1 MRSTVVSAKTVE
13 ECVNKALDKL
23 QANRNEVN
31 IEVINEAKQG
41 FLGLFGAKDAVVRVS
56 LKDDVKEKGT
66 GDFVKNILN
75 SDSNSVETEQK
86 EDTKVI
92 KDKKIVEEVEETKST
107 EDDKEEIVEK
117 SVKPEKPAKPVEP
130 VEPTKPVKPAKPVE
144 AEEVP
149 VEAEEVKETEE
160 VVKSEETEEQQD
172 TEPDVTIDRNDELF
186 ITSKNFLKQMIE
198 DMGIDCD
205 IESRTEGNMIKF
217 NIMCSEE
224 SDIGIIIGKRGETL
238 DSLQYIVNL
247 VTNRNSDTYIRVIL
261 DCNQYRSKRERSLQ
275 KLARRLA
282 DKAVQTGR
290 DIKLE
295 PMNPYER
302 RIIHTYLQNDEKVN
316 TFSQGNEP
324 NRRVIIKRK

>member
-1 MRSTVVSAKTVE
+1 MRSTVISAKTVE

-92 KDKKIVEEVEETKST
+92 EDKKVVEEVEETKST
-107 EDDKEEIVEK
+107 KDDKEEIVEK
-117 SVKPEKPAKPVEP
+117 SVKP
-130 VEPTKPVKPAKPVE
+130 
-144 AEEVP
+144 

-160 VVKSEETEEQQD
+160 AVKSEETEEEQD
-172 TEPDVTIDRNDELF
+172 NEPDVTIDRNDELF

-282 DKAVQTGR
+282 DKAIQTGR

>member
-1 MRSTVVSAKTVE
+1 MRSTVISAKTVE

-31 IEVINEAKQG
+31 IEVIDEPKQG

-66 GDFVKNILN
+66 DDFVKNILN

-92 KDKKIVEEVEETKST
+92 EDKKIVEEVEKTEPT
-107 EDDKEEIVEK
+107 EDDKEEIVE
-117 SVKPEKPAKPVEP
+117 EP
-130 VEPTKPVKPAKPVE
+130 VETVE
-144 AEEVP
+144 SEEVTE
-149 VEAEEVKETEE
+149 VEES
-160 VVKSEETEEQQD
+160 VKSEETEEE
-172 TEPDVTIDRNDELF
+172 TESDVTIDRNDELF

-302 RIIHTYLQNDEKVN
+302 RIIHTYLQNDENVN

>member
-1 MRSTVVSAKTVE
+1 MRSTVISAKTVE

-92 KDKKIVEEVEETKST
+92 EDKKIVEEVEETKST

-117 SVKPEKPAKPVEP
+117 SAKP
-130 VEPTKPVKPAKPVE
+130 VEPTKPAK
-144 AEEVP
+144 P

-160 VVKSEETEEQQD
+160 AVKSEETEEEQEA
-172 TEPDVTIDRNDELF
+172 EPDVTIDRNDELF

-302 RIIHTYLQNDEKVN
+302 RIIHTYLQNDENVN

>member
-86 EDTKVI
+86 EDTEVI
-92 KDKKIVEEVEETKST
+92 EDKKIVEEVEKT
-107 EDDKEEIVEK
+107 EPTEADNEEIVEK
-117 SVKPEKPAKPVEP
+117 SVKPEKPEK
-130 VEPTKPVKPAKPVE
+130 
-144 AEEVP
+144 P

-160 VVKSEETEEQQD
+160 AVKSEETEEEQD
-172 TEPDVTIDRNDELF
+172 NEPDVTIDRNDELF

>member
-66 GDFVKNILN
+66 DDFVKNILN
-75 SDSNSVETEQK
+75 SDSNSVETEKK

-92 KDKKIVEEVEETKST
+92 KDKKIVEEVETEPT

-117 SVKPEKPAKPVEP
+117 SVKPVE
-130 VEPTKPVKPAKPVE
+130 PAKPVE
-144 AEEVP
+144 AEEVKDAE
-149 VEAEEVKETEE
+149 EAEEA
-160 VVKSEETEEQQD
+160 VKSEETEEEQ
-172 TEPDVTIDRNDELF
+172 EAESNVTIDRNDELF

-217 NIMCSEE
+217 NILCSQE

-247 VTNRNSDTYIRVIL
+247 VTNRNADTYIRVIL

>member
-92 KDKKIVEEVEETKST
+92 EDKKIVEEVEETKST

-117 SVKPEKPAKPVEP
+117 SVKP
-130 VEPTKPVKPAKPVE
+130 AKPVE
-144 AEEVP
+144 AEE
-149 VEAEEVKETEE
+149 AKETEE
-160 VVKSEETEEQQD
+160 VVKSEETEEEQD

-282 DKAVQTGR
+282 DKAIQTGR

>member
-1 MRSTVVSAKTVE
+1 MRSTVISAKTVE

-31 IEVINEAKQG
+31 IEVIDEPKQG

-66 GDFVKNILN
+66 DDFVKNILN

-86 EDTKVI
+86 EDTKVVE
-92 KDKKIVEEVEETKST
+92 DKKVVEEVEETKST
-107 EDDKEEIVEK
+107 EDDNDEIVET
-117 SVKPEKPAKPVEP
+117 VEI
-130 VEPTKPVKPAKPVE
+130 
-144 AEEVP
+144 
-149 VEAEEVKETEE
+149 
-160 VVKSEETEEQQD
+160 EETEDVAEDSEESKQESEQEAESEKSD
-172 TEPDVTIDRNDELF
+172 VTEESDVTIDRNDELF

-217 NIMCSEE
+217 NILCSQE

-247 VTNRNSDTYIRVIL
+247 VTNRNADTYIRVIL

-282 DKAVQTGR
+282 DKAIQTGR

-302 RIIHTYLQNDEKVN
+302 RIIHTYLQNDENVN

>member
-1 MRSTVVSAKTVE
+1 MRSTVISAKTVE

-31 IEVINEAKQG
+31 IEVIDEPKQG

-56 LKDDVKEKGT
+56 LKDDVKENGT
-66 GDFVKNILN
+66 DDFVKNILN

-86 EDTKVI
+86 EDRKVVE
-92 KDKKIVEEVEETKST
+92 DKKVVEEVEETEST
-107 EDDKEEIVEK
+107 EDDNDEIVETVEIEETVETVETED
-117 SVKPEKPAKPVEP
+117 VKDAEESKQES
-130 VEPTKPVKPAKPVE
+130 EQE
-144 AEEVP
+144 AESEKSDV
-149 VEAEEVKETEE
+149 TEE
-160 VVKSEETEEQQD
+160 S
-172 TEPDVTIDRNDELF
+172 DVTIDRNDELF

-217 NIMCSEE
+217 NILCSQE

-247 VTNRNSDTYIRVIL
+247 VTNRNADTYIRVIL

-282 DKAVQTGR
+282 DKAIQTGR

-302 RIIHTYLQNDEKVN
+302 RIIHTYLQNDENVN

>member
-1 MRSTVVSAKTVE
+1 MRSTVISAKTVE

-31 IEVINEAKQG
+31 IEVIDEPKQG

-66 GDFVKNILN
+66 DDFVKNILN

-86 EDTKVI
+86 EDTKVVE
-92 KDKKIVEEVEETKST
+92 DKKVVEEVEETEST
-107 EDDKEEIVEK
+107 EDDNDEIVET
-117 SVKPEKPAKPVEP
+117 VEI
-130 VEPTKPVKPAKPVE
+130 
-144 AEEVP
+144 EETV
-149 VEAEEVKETEE
+149 ETEE
-160 VVKSEETEEQQD
+160 TEDVAESETSEEEAESEES
-172 TEPDVTIDRNDELF
+172 DVTIDRNDELF

-217 NIMCSEE
+217 NILCSQE

-247 VTNRNSDTYIRVIL
+247 VTNRNADTYIRVIL

-282 DKAVQTGR
+282 DKAIQTGR

-302 RIIHTYLQNDEKVN
+302 RIIHTYLQNDENVN

>member
-1 MRSTVVSAKTVE
+1 MRSTVISAKTVE

-31 IEVINEAKQG
+31 IEVIDEPKQG

-66 GDFVKNILN
+66 DDFVKNILN

-92 KDKKIVEEVEETKST
+92 EDKKVVEEVEETKST
-107 EDDKEEIVEK
+107 KDDKEEIVEK
-117 SVKPEKPAKPVEP
+117 SVKPEKP
-130 VEPTKPVKPAKPVE
+130 
-144 AEEVP
+144 

-160 VVKSEETEEQQD
+160 AVKSEETEEEQ
-172 TEPDVTIDRNDELF
+172 EAESDVTIDRNDELF

-217 NIMCSEE
+217 NILCSQE

-247 VTNRNSDTYIRVIL
+247 VTNRNADTYIRVIL

-282 DKAVQTGR
+282 DKAIQTGR

-302 RIIHTYLQNDEKVN
+302 RIIHTYLQNDENVN

>member
-1 MRSTVVSAKTVE
+1 MRSTVISAKTVE

-31 IEVINEAKQG
+31 IEVIDEPKQG

-92 KDKKIVEEVEETKST
+92 EDKKIVEEVKTEPT
-107 EDDKEEIVEK
+107 EDDKEEIVEE
-117 SVKPEKPAKPVEP
+117 SVETVESEE
-130 VEPTKPVKPAKPVE
+130 VTEVKD
-144 AEEVP
+144 AEES
-149 VEAEEVKETEE
+149 
-160 VVKSEETEEQQD
+160 VKSEETEEEQD

>member
-92 KDKKIVEEVEETKST
+92 EDKKIVEEVKTEPT

-117 SVKPEKPAKPVEP
+117 S
-130 VEPTKPVKPAKPVE
+130 AKPVE
-144 AEEVP
+144 AEE
-149 VEAEEVKETEE
+149 AKETEE
-160 VVKSEETEEQQD
+160 AVKSEETEEEQ
-172 TEPDVTIDRNDELF
+172 EAESDVTIDRNDELF

-282 DKAVQTGR
+282 DKAIQTGR

>member
-1 MRSTVVSAKTVE
+1 MRSTVISAKTVE

-31 IEVINEAKQG
+31 IEVIDEPKQG

-66 GDFVKNILN
+66 DDFVKNILN

-92 KDKKIVEEVEETKST
+92 EDKKVVEEVEETKPT
-107 EDDKEEIVEK
+107 EADNEEIVEE
-117 SVKPEKPAKPVEP
+117 SVETVESEE
-130 VEPTKPVKPAKPVE
+130 VTEVKD
-144 AEEVP
+144 AEES
-149 VEAEEVKETEE
+149 
-160 VVKSEETEEQQD
+160 VKSEETEEEQD

>member
-1 MRSTVVSAKTVE
+1 MRSTVISAKTVE

-66 GDFVKNILN
+66 DDFVKNILN

-117 SVKPEKPAKPVEP
+117 SVKPEKP
-130 VEPTKPVKPAKPVE
+130 
-144 AEEVP
+144 

-160 VVKSEETEEQQD
+160 AVKSEETEEEQ
-172 TEPDVTIDRNDELF
+172 EAESDVTIDRNDELF

-247 VTNRNSDTYIRVIL
+247 VTNRNADTYIRVIL

-282 DKAVQTGR
+282 DKAIQTGR

>member
-92 KDKKIVEEVEETKST
+92 EDKKIVEEVKTEPT

-117 SVKPEKPAKPVEP
+117 
-130 VEPTKPVKPAKPVE
+130 PAKPVE
-144 AEEVP
+144 AEEATEVA
-149 VEAEEVKETEE
+149 EAEEA
-160 VVKSEETEEQQD
+160 VKSEETEEEQ
-172 TEPDVTIDRNDELF
+172 EAESDVTIDRNDELF

>member
-92 KDKKIVEEVEETKST
+92 EDKKIVEEVEETKST

-117 SVKPEKPAKPVEP
+117 SVKP
-130 VEPTKPVKPAKPVE
+130 VE
-144 AEEVP
+144 AEE
-149 VEAEEVKETEE
+149 AKETEE
-160 VVKSEETEEQQD
+160 VVKSEETEEEQD

-247 VTNRNSDTYIRVIL
+247 VTNRNADTYIRVIL

-282 DKAVQTGR
+282 DKAIQTGR

>member
-66 GDFVKNILN
+66 DDFVKDILN

-117 SVKPEKPAKPVEP
+117 SVKP
-130 VEPTKPVKPAKPVE
+130 VE
-144 AEEVP
+144 AEE
-149 VEAEEVKETEE
+149 AKETEE
-160 VVKSEETEEQQD
+160 AVKSEETEEEQD

>member
-66 GDFVKNILN
+66 DDFVKNILN

-130 VEPTKPVKPAKPVE
+130 VE
-144 AEEVP
+144 
-149 VEAEEVKETEE
+149 AEEVKETEE
-160 VVKSEETEEQQD
+160 EQ
-172 TEPDVTIDRNDELF
+172 EAESDVTIDRNDELF

-282 DKAVQTGR
+282 DKAIQTGR

>member
-66 GDFVKNILN
+66 DDFVKNILN

-92 KDKKIVEEVEETKST
+92 EDKKVVEEVEETKPT
-107 EDDKEEIVEK
+107 EADNEEIVEE
-117 SVKPEKPAKPVEP
+117 SVETVESEE
-130 VEPTKPVKPAKPVE
+130 VTEVKD
-144 AEEVP
+144 AEES
-149 VEAEEVKETEE
+149 
-160 VVKSEETEEQQD
+160 VKSEETEEEQD

>member
-1 MRSTVVSAKTVE
+1 MRSTVISAKTVE

-92 KDKKIVEEVEETKST
+92 EDKKIVEEVEETKST

-117 SVKPEKPAKPVEP
+117 SVKPEKPAKPAKP
-130 VEPTKPVKPAKPVE
+130 VEPTKPVEPAKPVE
-144 AEEVP
+144 AEE
-149 VEAEEVKETEE
+149 AKETEE
-160 VVKSEETEEQQD
+160 AVKSEETEEEQD

>member
-1 MRSTVVSAKTVE
+1 MRSTVISAKTVE

-92 KDKKIVEEVEETKST
+92 EDKKVVEEVEETKST
-107 EDDKEEIVEK
+107 KDDKEEIVEE
-117 SVKPEKPAKPVEP
+117 SVETVESEE
-130 VEPTKPVKPAKPVE
+130 VTEVKE
-144 AEEVP
+144 AEES
-149 VEAEEVKETEE
+149 
-160 VVKSEETEEQQD
+160 VKSEETEEEQEA
-172 TEPDVTIDRNDELF
+172 EPDVTIDRNDELF

>member
-92 KDKKIVEEVEETKST
+92 EDKKVVEEVEKTEPT
-107 EDDKEEIVEK
+107 EDDKEEIVEE
-117 SVKPEKPAKPVEP
+117 SVETVES
-130 VEPTKPVKPAKPVE
+130 
-144 AEEVP
+144 EEVTE
-149 VEAEEVKETEE
+149 VEES
-160 VVKSEETEEQQD
+160 VKSEEDSEE
-172 TEPDVTIDRNDELF
+172 ERESDVTIDRNDELF

-247 VTNRNSDTYIRVIL
+247 VTNRNADTYIRVIL

>member
-92 KDKKIVEEVEETKST
+92 EDKKIVEEVEETEPT
-107 EDDKEEIVEK
+107 EADNEEIVEE
-117 SVKPEKPAKPVEP
+117 SVETVESEE
-130 VEPTKPVKPAKPVE
+130 VTEVAE
-144 AEEVP
+144 AEE
-149 VEAEEVKETEE
+149 A
-160 VVKSEETEEQQD
+160 VKSEETEEEQD
-172 TEPDVTIDRNDELF
+172 TESDVTIDRNDELF

-302 RIIHTYLQNDEKVN
+302 RIIHAYLQNDEKVN

>member
-1 MRSTVVSAKTVE
+1 MRSTVISAKTVE

-92 KDKKIVEEVEETKST
+92 EDKKVVEEVEETEPT
-107 EDDKEEIVEK
+107 EADNEEIVEE
-117 SVKPEKPAKPVEP
+117 SVETVESEE
-130 VEPTKPVKPAKPVE
+130 VTEVKD
-144 AEEVP
+144 AEES
-149 VEAEEVKETEE
+149 
-160 VVKSEETEEQQD
+160 VKSEETEEEQD

-247 VTNRNSDTYIRVIL
+247 VTNRNADTYIRVIL

-282 DKAVQTGR
+282 DKAIQTGR

>member
-1 MRSTVVSAKTVE
+1 MRSTVISAKTVE

-31 IEVINEAKQG
+31 IEVIDEPKQG

-92 KDKKIVEEVEETKST
+92 EDKKIVEEVEKT
-107 EDDKEEIVEK
+107 EPTEADNEEIVEE
-117 SVKPEKPAKPVEP
+117 SVE
-130 VEPTKPVKPAKPVE
+130 PAKPVE
-144 AEEVP
+144 AEEV
-149 VEAEEVKETEE
+149 VETEE
-160 VVKSEETEEQQD
+160 AVKSEEIEEEQ
-172 TEPDVTIDRNDELF
+172 EAESDVTIDRNDELF

>member
-1 MRSTVVSAKTVE
+1 MRSTVISAKTVE

-92 KDKKIVEEVEETKST
+92 EDKKIVEEVKTEPTK
-107 EDDKEEIVEK
+107 DDKEEIVEK
-117 SVKPEKPAKPVEP
+117 PEKPEKPVEP
-130 VEPTKPVKPAKPVE
+130 VEPVE
-144 AEEVP
+144 AEE
-149 VEAEEVKETEE
+149 A
-160 VVKSEETEEQQD
+160 VKSEETEEEQD

>member
-66 GDFVKNILN
+66 DDFVKNILN

-107 EDDKEEIVEK
+107 KDDKEEIVEK
-117 SVKPEKPAKPVEP
+117 SVKPEKP
-130 VEPTKPVKPAKPVE
+130 
-144 AEEVP
+144 

-160 VVKSEETEEQQD
+160 AVKSEETEEEQ
-172 TEPDVTIDRNDELF
+172 EAESDVTIDRNDELF

-247 VTNRNSDTYIRVIL
+247 VTNRNADTYIRVIL

-282 DKAVQTGR
+282 DKAIQTGR

>member
-1 MRSTVVSAKTVE
+1 MRSTVISAKTVE

-92 KDKKIVEEVEETKST
+92 EDKKIVEEVEKTEPT
-107 EDDKEEIVEK
+107 EDDKEEIVEI
-117 SVKPEKPAKPVEP
+117 
-130 VEPTKPVKPAKPVE
+130 
-144 AEEVP
+144 EETV
-149 VEAEEVKETEE
+149 ETEE
-160 VVKSEETEEQQD
+160 VEESVKSEETEEERESEEISEEE
-172 TEPDVTIDRNDELF
+172 TESDVTIDRNDELF

-247 VTNRNSDTYIRVIL
+247 VTNRNADTYIRVIL

>member
-1 MRSTVVSAKTVE
+1 MRSTVISAKTVE

-66 GDFVKNILN
+66 DDFVKNILN

-92 KDKKIVEEVEETKST
+92 EDKKIVEEVEKT
-107 EDDKEEIVEK
+107 EPTEADNEEIVEK
-117 SVKPEKPAKPVEP
+117 SVKPVKPEKPVE
-130 VEPTKPVKPAKPVE
+130 
-144 AEEVP
+144 P
-149 VEAEEVKETEE
+149 VEAEEVKEAEE
-160 VVKSEETEEQQD
+160 AVKSEETEEEQD
-172 TEPDVTIDRNDELF
+172 NEPDVTIDRNDELF

-247 VTNRNSDTYIRVIL
+247 VTNRNADTYIRVIL

-302 RIIHTYLQNDEKVN
+302 RIIHTYLQNDENVN

>member
-1 MRSTVVSAKTVE
+1 MRSTVISAKTVE

-92 KDKKIVEEVEETKST
+92 EDKKIVEEVKTEPT
-107 EDDKEEIVEK
+107 EDDNEEIVEE
-117 SVKPEKPAKPVEP
+117 SEKPEKPVEP
-130 VEPTKPVKPAKPVE
+130 VEPTKPVKPVE
-144 AEEVP
+144 AEE
-149 VEAEEVKETEE
+149 AKETEE
-160 VVKSEETEEQQD
+160 VVKSEETEEEQEA
-172 TEPDVTIDRNDELF
+172 EPDVTIDRNDELF

-247 VTNRNSDTYIRVIL
+247 VTNRNADTYIRVIL

-282 DKAVQTGR
+282 DKAIQTGR

>member
-1 MRSTVVSAKTVE
+1 MRSTVISAKTVE

-31 IEVINEAKQG
+31 IEVIDEPKQG

-66 GDFVKNILN
+66 DDFVKNILN

-86 EDTKVI
+86 EDTKVVE
-92 KDKKIVEEVEETKST
+92 DKKVVEEVEETKST
-107 EDDKEEIVEK
+107 EDDNDEIVET
-117 SVKPEKPAKPVEP
+117 VEIEET
-130 VEPTKPVKPAKPVE
+130 VETVETEDVAEDSEESKQESEQE
-144 AEEVP
+144 AE
-149 VEAEEVKETEE
+149 
-160 VVKSEETEEQQD
+160 SEES
-172 TEPDVTIDRNDELF
+172 DVTIDRNDELF

-217 NIMCSEE
+217 NILCSQE

-247 VTNRNSDTYIRVIL
+247 VTNRNADTYIRVIL

-282 DKAVQTGR
+282 DKAIQTGR

-302 RIIHTYLQNDEKVN
+302 RIIHTYLQNDENVN

>member
-1 MRSTVVSAKTVE
+1 MRSTVISAKTVE
-13 ECVNKALDKL
+13 ECVDKALDKL

-92 KDKKIVEEVEETKST
+92 KDKKIVEEVEETKFT

-117 SVKPEKPAKPVEP
+117 SVKPEKP
-130 VEPTKPVKPAKPVE
+130 VE
-144 AEEVP
+144 AEE
-149 VEAEEVKETEE
+149 AKETEE
-160 VVKSEETEEQQD
+160 AVKSEETEEEQD

-282 DKAVQTGR
+282 DKAIQTGR

>member
-117 SVKPEKPAKPVEP
+117 SVKPEKP
-130 VEPTKPVKPAKPVE
+130 
-144 AEEVP
+144 

-160 VVKSEETEEQQD
+160 AVKSEETEEEQ
-172 TEPDVTIDRNDELF
+172 EAESDVTIDRNDELF

-247 VTNRNSDTYIRVIL
+247 VTNRNADTYIRVIL

-282 DKAVQTGR
+282 DKAIQTGR

>member
-23 QANRNEVN
+23 QANKNEVN

-92 KDKKIVEEVEETKST
+92 EDKKIVEEVEETKST
-107 EDDKEEIVEK
+107 EADNEEIVEE
-117 SVKPEKPAKPVEP
+117 SE
-130 VEPTKPVKPAKPVE
+130 KPAKPVE
-144 AEEVP
+144 AEEV
-149 VEAEEVKETEE
+149 VETEE
-160 VVKSEETEEQQD
+160 AVKSEETEEEQ
-172 TEPDVTIDRNDELF
+172 EAESDVTIDRNDELF

-247 VTNRNSDTYIRVIL
+247 VTNRNADTYIRVIL

-282 DKAVQTGR
+282 DKAIQTGR

>member
-1 MRSTVVSAKTVE
+1 MRSTVISAKTVE

-66 GDFVKNILN
+66 DDFVKNILN

-92 KDKKIVEEVEETKST
+92 EDKKVVEEVEETKPT
-107 EDDKEEIVEK
+107 EDDKEEIVEE
-117 SVKPEKPAKPVEP
+117 SVETEEIVETEDVAETSEK
-130 VEPTKPVKPAKPVE
+130 E
-144 AEEVP
+144 AEEIS
-149 VEAEEVKETEE
+149 E
-160 VVKSEETEEQQD
+160 EETES
-172 TEPDVTIDRNDELF
+172 DVTIDRNDELF

-247 VTNRNSDTYIRVIL
+247 VTNRNADTYIRVIL
-261 DCNQYRSKRERSLQ
+261 DCNQYRSKREKSLQ

-302 RIIHTYLQNDEKVN
+302 RIIHTYLQNDENVN

>member
-1 MRSTVVSAKTVE
+1 MRSTVISAKTVE

-92 KDKKIVEEVEETKST
+92 EDKKIVEEVEKTEPT
-107 EDDKEEIVEK
+107 EDDKEEIVEET
-117 SVKPEKPAKPVEP
+117 V
-130 VEPTKPVKPAKPVE
+130 
-144 AEEVP
+144 
-149 VEAEEVKETEE
+149 ETEE
-160 VVKSEETEEQQD
+160 VEESVKSEETEEERESEEISEEE
-172 TEPDVTIDRNDELF
+172 TESDVTIDRNDELF

-247 VTNRNSDTYIRVIL
+247 VTNRNADTYIRVIL

>member
-1 MRSTVVSAKTVE
+1 MRSTVISAKTVE

-92 KDKKIVEEVEETKST
+92 EDKKIVEEVEKT
-107 EDDKEEIVEK
+107 EPTEADNEEIVEE
-117 SVKPEKPAKPVEP
+117 SVE
-130 VEPTKPVKPAKPVE
+130 PAKPVE
-144 AEEVP
+144 AEEV
-149 VEAEEVKETEE
+149 VETEE
-160 VVKSEETEEQQD
+160 AVKSEEIEEEQ
-172 TEPDVTIDRNDELF
+172 EAESDVTIDRNDELF

>member
-1 MRSTVVSAKTVE
+1 MRSTVISAKTVE

-92 KDKKIVEEVEETKST
+92 EDKKIVEEVEETKFT

-117 SVKPEKPAKPVEP
+117 SVKPAK
-130 VEPTKPVKPAKPVE
+130 
-144 AEEVP
+144 P

-160 VVKSEETEEQQD
+160 TEEEQD

-247 VTNRNSDTYIRVIL
+247 VTNRNADTYIRVIL

-282 DKAVQTGR
+282 DKAIQTGR

>member
-1 MRSTVVSAKTVE
+1 MRSTVISAKTVE

-31 IEVINEAKQG
+31 IEVINEPKQG

-66 GDFVKNILN
+66 DDFVKNILN

-92 KDKKIVEEVEETKST
+92 EDKKVVEEVEKTEPT
-107 EDDKEEIVEK
+107 EDDKEEIVEE
-117 SVKPEKPAKPVEP
+117 SVEPEKPAKPVEPTKPEKPAKPVEP
-130 VEPTKPVKPAKPVE
+130 TKPEKPAK
-144 AEEVP
+144 P

-160 VVKSEETEEQQD
+160 AVKSEETEEE
-172 TEPDVTIDRNDELF
+172 TESDVTIDRNDELF

-205 IESRTEGNMIKF
+205 IESRTEGNIIKF

-247 VTNRNSDTYIRVIL
+247 VTNRNADTYIRVIL

-302 RIIHTYLQNDEKVN
+302 RIIHTYLQNDENVN

>member
-117 SVKPEKPAKPVEP
+117 SVKP
-130 VEPTKPVKPAKPVE
+130 VE
-144 AEEVP
+144 AEE
-149 VEAEEVKETEE
+149 AKETEE
-160 VVKSEETEEQQD
+160 VVKSEETEEEQE